1 MKKLKQQSFEVNF
14 SSLLTA
20 FDMRNSLA
28 LTNNRFHVEVTVRNK
43 KIPHSFFSR
52 KLSFFFSF
60 SLSISLSLFLT
71 TTRRKKSCTRKLI
84 HSARALRVIS
94 LISKLQNVYE
104 IPASLMIAV
113 QKVKKGRKCLHIN
126 CYYSNFCLLVIYS
139 AFNIPWM
146 YNEPIHRRFFFF

>member
-52 KLSFFFSF
+52 KLSFFFFLLSLYQSF
-60 SLSISLSLFLT
+60 SFFDNDAEKEKLHTKAHTLCESFEGNFSYFEAAKRIRNPCQSDDCCTESQKGQKMLT
-71 TTRRKKSCTRKLI
+71 
-84 HSARALRVIS
+84 H
-94 LISKLQNVYE
+94 Q
-104 IPASLMIAV
+104 
-113 QKVKKGRKCLHIN
+113 
-126 CYYSNFCLLVIYS
+126 LLLLELLPFSYIQCV
-139 AFNIPWM
+139 
-146 YNEPIHRRFFFF
+146 